1 MWGWWWREWWG
12 EKWDRLETL
21 LRWLEE
27 IRKNGDLLSS
37 EMSDRR
43 VFKLSETGIR
53 AYLDTCVWCRPF
65 DAMTSDRILQE
76 AESVNKLMRK
86 VDNNEIEI
94 VGSSVLLFEVSM
106 ISDNLKRISVEKLIA
121 RVATEISPVTAS
133 TKGLAG
139 QIMNSCGVGA
149 MDAMHLAIA
158 VECGAQVFLTT
169 DDAILS
175 SADRISAYSI
185 TVKNPTEMV

>member
-1 MWGWWWREWWG
+1 
-12 EKWDRLETL
+12 
-21 LRWLEE
+21 LEE

-37 EMSDRR
+37 EMSDRT
-43 VFKLSETGIR
+43 VLKLDKIEMRT
-53 AYLDTCVWCRPF
+53 YLDTCVWCRPF

-76 AESVNKLMRK
+76 AESVNKLTRK

>member
-1 MWGWWWREWWG
+1 M
-12 EKWDRLETL
+12 DRIE
-21 LRWLEE
+21 
-27 IRKNGDLLSS
+27 
-37 EMSDRR
+37 
-43 VFKLSETGIR
+43 IR

-121 RVATEISPVTAS
+121 RVATEISPVTVS

-149 MDAMHLAIA
+149 MDVMHLAIA
-158 VECGAQVFLTT
+158 MECGAQVFLTT

-175 SADRISAYSI
+175 SADHISAY
-185 TVKNPTEMV
+185 NPSLKDAPKTNSSS

>member
-1 MWGWWWREWWG
+1 MWGWWWSGWWG

-37 EMSDRR
+37 EMSDRTVLKVDKIEMR
-43 VFKLSETGIR
+43 T
-53 AYLDTCVWCRPF
+53 YLDTCVWCRPF
-65 DAMTSDRILQE
+65 DAIASDRILQE
-76 AESVNKLMRK
+76 AESVNKLMKK

-106 ISDNLKRISVEKLIA
+106 ISDDLKRISVEKLIA

-139 QIMNSCGVGA
+139 QIINSCGVGA

-175 SADRISAYSI
+175 SADRISAYNI

>member
-1 MWGWWWREWWG
+1 MCGWWWSGWWG

-27 IRKNGDLLSS
+27 IRKNGDLFSS
-37 EMSDRR
+37 EMSDRM
-43 VFKLSETGIR
+43 VLKLDKIETR
-53 AYLDTCVWCRPF
+53 TYLDTCVWCRPF
-65 DAMTSDRILQE
+65 DAMASDRVLQE

-121 RVATEISPVTAS
+121 RVATEISPVTAR

-149 MDAMHLAIA
+149 MDAMHLSIA
-158 VECGAQVFLTT
+158 VECEAQVFLTT

-175 SADRISAYSI
+175 SADRISAYNI

>member
-1 MWGWWWREWWG
+1 
-12 EKWDRLETL
+12 
-21 LRWLEE
+21 
-27 IRKNGDLLSS
+27 
-37 EMSDRR
+37 
-43 VFKLSETGIR
+43 
-53 AYLDTCVWCRPF
+53 
-65 DAMTSDRILQE
+65 MTSDRILQE

-106 ISDNLKRISVEKLIA
+106 ISDNLKRIRISVENLIG
-121 RVATEISPVTAS
+121 RVATEISPVTVS

-158 VECGAQVFLTT
+158 MECGAQVFLTT

-175 SADRISAYSI
+175 SADRISAYNI

>member
-1 MWGWWWREWWG
+1 MWDWTVL
-12 EKWDRLETL
+12 KMDKI
-21 LRWLEE
+21 E
-27 IRKNGDLLSS
+27 IR
-37 EMSDRR
+37 
-43 VFKLSETGIR
+43 T
-53 AYLDTCVWCRPF
+53 YLDTCVWCRPF
-65 DAMTSDRILQE
+65 DATTSDRILQE
-76 AESVNKLMRK
+76 AESVNKLTKK
-86 VDNNEIEI
+86 VDDNEIEI
-94 VGSSVLLFEVSM
+94 IGSSILLFEVSM

-121 RVATEISPVTAS
+121 RVATEIRPVTAS
-133 TKGLAG
+133 AKGLAG
-139 QIMNSCGVGA
+139 RIMNSCGVGA